1 MQIISQFVDILGKDY
16 LIQNVDRFIDI
27 KYKKCSEDEQEN
39 TPKAIFETN
48 YDNNLDNSIK
58 TVNNSIELKAVDHI
72 YVCSLVLELL
82 NPNYKQLLLEK
93 ADYILIQKGNFPLL
107 LISNN
112 TNPQSGIYIN
122 CDIQYLQSNLEYV
135 NKKRWRNYGD
145 RIAMSL
151 LAAICI
157 VFVWKHI
164 LSS

>member
-1 MQIISQFVDILGKDY
+1 MNSISDLVDTLCKEY
-16 LIQNVDRFIDI
+16 LIKNVEHFIDI
-27 KYKKCSEDEQEN
+27 KYKKCSEDELEN

-93 ADYILIQKGNFPLL
+93 ADYILIQKGKFPLL

-112 TNPQSGIYIN
+112 KNPESGIYIN
-122 CDIQYLQSNLEYV
+122 CDIQYLQSNLNYA
-135 NKKRWRNYGD
+135 KQQRWRSYGD
-145 RIAMSL
+145 RIACSIL
-151 LAAICI
+151 GLIGIA
-157 VFVWKHI
+157 FVWKHF
-164 LSS
+164 L